1 MFASPLE
8 KAIASLQ
15 ASVVTDFFIGI
26 LLLVFV
32 LACVLK
38 LTNKLHGFTQYTP
51 TLLTTL
57 GILGTFFG
65 IVAGLLVFD
74 IERIDESIQGL
85 LGGMKTAFITSLV
98 GMLLSIVYKV
108 LVSVGLLVNSAK
120 EELDEDQIGAA
131 ELYAVMR
138 EQRDGIAALNL
149 AIGSGDESSLT
160 GQMKLLRS
168 DINDAGKQSRKDT
181 AEFQEKLW
189 IKLQDFA
196 DMMSKSATET
206 VIEALKQVITDFNKN
221 LTEQFG
227 ENFKQL
233 NLAVEK
239 LVVWQDNYKGQ
250 VEDMTKQYAQGVTAI
265 TETEAAVS
273 KIHEY
278 TTHIPQ
284 SMIKLGEV
292 MTVNQHQI
300 DELGRHL
307 EAFKDVRDSAVEAVP
322 ELKQQIGLTVEGVR
336 DASKVLLDG
345 VASTTES
352 FQEVIS
358 QGAEEFRSSAYSAN
372 QSLVSASDII
382 QKSAEQTTQLLKDM
396 TDELNNNFRNLAAD
410 MNEQSKTIG
419 DTLRDSGK
427 AMVDEAARSRESFES
442 GLETMRNQLAGNL
455 EQMAEQQAAQVQN
468 LVAGLKQSMEEAIR
482 KSAETTSESVQILDQ
497 ALQSEINRSMEQMG
511 QALVS
516 ITGKFT
522 EDYQGL
528 VSEMDQVIRTRATA

>member
-8 KAIASLQ
+8 QAIASLQ
-15 ASVVTDFFIGI
+15 ASAVTDFFIGM
-26 LLLVFV
+26 LLLVFL
-32 LACVLK
+32 LACVFK
-38 LTNKLHGFTQYTP
+38 RGNKLHGFTQYTP

-65 IVAGLLVFD
+65 IVAGLLAFD

-138 EQRDGIAALNL
+138 EQRDGIAALNQ

-168 DINDAGKQSRKDT
+168 DINDAGKQSRKDA

-265 TETEAAVS
+265 TDTEAAVA
-273 KIHEY
+273 KIHEH

-284 SMIKLGEV
+284 SMTKLGEV

-322 ELKQQIGLTVEGVR
+322 ALKEQIGLTVQGVA
-336 DASKVLLDG
+336 DASKHLVEGVGKTVNKMDEALSDTINEFSESAGIANTALLDTAG
-345 VASTTES
+345 VLTTNSQRTRDLFKDLTEELQSQFREIVDVMNTES
-352 FQEVIS
+352 KSI
-358 QGAEEFRSSAYSAN
+358 GT
-372 QSLVSASDII
+372 SLR
-382 QKSAEQTTQLLKDM
+382 E
-396 TDELNNNFRNLAAD
+396 
-410 MNEQSKTIG
+410 
-419 DTLRDSGK
+419 SGK
-427 AMVDEAARSRESFES
+427 AVVEEAARSREGFES
-442 GLETMRNQLAGNL
+442 GLESMRKQLAGSL
-455 EQMAEQQAAQVQN
+455 EQMAEQQAAQIQS

-528 VSEMDQVIRTRATA
+528 VNEMDQVIRTRATA